1 MSFGWHRRVDGQG
14 IRNRDVR
21 FIVHNLVRVNHKCVG
36 VFSFDELSCDEA
48 SFVTVYCVDGNECV
62 NRAHQAS
69 NQQAQIQ
76 AFSLKTVEVTW

>member
-1 MSFGWHRRVDGQG
+1 
-14 IRNRDVR
+14 
-21 FIVHNLVRVNHKCVG
+21 
-36 VFSFDELSCDEA
+36 
-48 SFVTVYCVDGNECV
+48 V

>member
-1 MSFGWHRRVDGQG
+1 
-14 IRNRDVR
+14 
-21 FIVHNLVRVNHKCVG
+21 
-36 VFSFDELSCDEA
+36 
-48 SFVTVYCVDGNECV
+48 VTRLLLLQYICVDGNECV